1 MVDVIKVASH
11 QLLVG
16 RRGIERTAYQEGKE
30 VNARERPRT
39 GFPNINILN
48 PGSTVPSN
56 FPGWSMVSHNARL
69 RSSVLD
75 DDDDDDGREV
85 DVER

>member
-1 MVDVIKVASH
+1 MVDVIKAASH
-11 QLLVG
+11 QLPVG
-16 RRGIERTAYQEGKE
+16 RQDIEQTAYQDKKKRLLSRR
-30 VNARERPRT
+30 ART

-75 DDDDDDGREV
+75 GDDRSDV